1 MAEYLVCS
9 EDEIAD
15 GDRKVVACGEREIG
29 IFRVKGALHAWHN
42 MCPHRQGPI
51 CQGRIY
57 PEVIEPVDEKGE
69 VRTLQYNEENMH
81 VACPWHGWE
90 FNLETGRNA
99 GPAKYRLHRAEL
111 AIREGQ
117 IYVVL

>member
-1 MAEYLVCS
+1 MAEYLVCP
-9 EDEIAD
+9 EEEIAD
-15 GDRKVVACGEREIG
+15 GGRKVVASGDKEIG

-57 PEVIEPVDEKGE
+57 PEVVEPIDENCE
-69 VRTLQYNEENMH
+69 VRTLQYNEANMH

-99 GPAKYRLHRAEL
+99 ISRYRLARAEL